1 MADPLDQQ
9 EAALEQWLRD
19 PVVRAELERK
29 NWRAA
34 FGRYPRLNLTE
45 DPVPWATPPRDLAA
59 ARVML
64 VGSAG
69 LSAPGQG
76 QPAFNAADPYGDY
89 SWRVLPRDLDLAQ
102 TTIAHEHYDHAA
114 AEHDRDSVYPL
125 DRLRAL
131 AQQGVIGGLTPEQLS
146 FMGYLPNWQRVRD
159 ELAPALAEQ
168 VAQQQPDAV
177 LLVPV

>member
-1 MADPLDQQ
+1 MAEPLSVQ

-19 PVVRAELERK
+19 PTVRAALERK
-29 NWRAA
+29 DWRTA
-34 FGRYPRLNLTE
+34 FAHYPRLDLTDE
-45 DPVPWATPPRDLAA
+45 PVPWAAPPRDLAA
-59 ARVML
+59 TRFML

-69 LSAPGQG
+69 LSAPGLG
-76 QPAFNAADPYGDY
+76 QPAYDAEALDGDY

-114 AEHDRDSVYPL
+114 AERDRNAVYPL

-131 AQQGVIGGLTPEQLS
+131 AQQGAIGGLTPKQLS
-146 FMGYLPNWQRVRD
+146 FMGYLPNWRRVRE
-159 ELAPALAEQ
+159 ELVPALAEQ
-168 VAQQQPDAV
+168 VERQQPDAV